1 MGDADGCLYTC
12 QTFAQFCLTLLNHAY
27 FRAEVCARLLK
38 FCSQPLK
45 LRSQPMKFG
54 SQPMKFGSQPMK
66 FGSQP
71 MKFGSQPMKFG
82 SQPMK
87 FGSQLLNFGSQLL
100 SVVPLPRGMCQHQA
114 AECHQQRDAGADD
127 GPGFL
132 AHD

>member
-1 MGDADGCLYTC
+1 MGNANGCLYAG
-12 QTFAQFCLTLLNHAY
+12 QTFAQFCLTLLNPAY

-45 LRSQPMKFG
+45 LRSQPLKFRSQPMKFC

-66 FGSQP
+66 FGSQLLN
-71 MKFGSQPMKFG
+71 
-82 SQPMK
+82 